1 MLQTIDRSF
10 IGEGQ
15 AFGRLYGSQDPLLPF
30 GNSDA
35 FNLSYATDRKALP
48 NFMGG
53 GGNRNVRT
61 RPTDVT
67 GSVSFYDI
75 TPENVATITRGSI
88 VVTPTTAITDE
99 LHTSAGVVFELI
111 PFKYLPDMSKTVTV
125 KTAADAALAAG
136 TDYLLTP
143 HGIQVLSG
151 STIDETG
158 IKVSYTPRKS
168 SVVHMLNSSEK
179 EFELFIAGLNDAQ
192 SGEPYALR
200 IRRAKFGL
208 LQEMPV
214 LGQDYL
220 KLTGP
225 IEVLADSTV
234 VADDISK
241 FCQMDLAQAA

>member
-1 MLQTIDRSF
+1 MLQPIDRSF

-15 AFGRLYGSQDPLLPF
+15 PFARLYGSQDALLPF
-30 GNSDA
+30 GNCDIFSV
-35 FNLSYATDRKALP
+35 SYAADRKALP
-48 NFMGG
+48 NYMGG

-67 GSVSFYDI
+67 GSIGLYDL
-75 TPENVATITRGSI
+75 TPENVAAVSRGTIT
-88 VVTPTTAITDE
+88 VAPTAAITGE
-99 LHTSAGVVFELI
+99 AHTSAGVAFELI
-111 PFKYLPDMSKTVTV
+111 PFKYLPDLTKTVAV
-125 KTAADAALAAG
+125 KSAGGYPLVAG

-151 STIDETG
+151 TTIDETG
-158 IKVSYTPRKS
+158 VLIDYTPRKS
-168 SVVHMLNSSEK
+168 SAVQMLNSSEK
-179 EFELFIAGLNDAQ
+179 EFEIFIAGLNDAQ

-208 LQEMPV
+208 LQEMPI

-225 IEVLADSTV
+225 IELLADPTV

-241 FCQMDLAQAA
+241 FLQMDLAA

>member
-1 MLQTIDRSF
+1 MLKTIDRSF

-15 AFGRLYGSQDPLLPF
+15 VFARLYGSQDALLPF
-30 GNSDA
+30 GNCDA
-35 FNLSYATDRKALP
+35 FSVSYATDRKALP
-48 NFMGG
+48 DFQGG

-67 GSVSFYDI
+67 GSIGMYDI
-75 TPENVATITRGSI
+75 TSDNLARITRGSI
-88 VVTPTTAITDE
+88 KVAPTAAITDE

-125 KTAADAALAAG
+125 KTAADAELVAG

-143 HGIQVLSG
+143 HGIQVLTDSG
-151 STIDETG
+151 IDATG
-158 IKVSYTPRKS
+158 VKVSYTPRKS
-168 SVVHMLNSSEK
+168 SVVHMLNASER
-179 EFELFIAGLNDAQ
+179 EYEMLIAGLNDAQ
-192 SGEPYALR
+192 SGEAYALR
-200 IRRAKFGL
+200 IRRAKFGM
-208 LQEMPV
+208 LQELAV

-225 IEVLADSTV
+225 IELLSDPTV

-241 FCQMDLAQAA
+241 FCQMDLAD